1 MEGNFAA
8 ITIFTL
14 LFAVSTARIS
24 DLQALHT
31 IKNSKVQDSNLAFE
45 PTDPTKKSTSDQAEK
60 VQETVNVDLTPRP
73 DLAKIH
79 AINRRFF
86 SDQPRVPLSHRP
98 YQIPILV
105 PRSKILDR
113 RDDVLTDVERRDS
126 SKCMRDYRRRSRG
139 IRGDVDEVSLAE
151 NKLAE
156 EKVVDENKMK
166 RREREAGFMKS
177 IRKFL
182 KHTFD

>member
-1 MEGNFAA
+1 MEANFAA

-31 IKNSKVQDSNLAFE
+31 IKNNKVQDSNLAFV
-45 PTDPTKKSTSDQAEK
+45 PTDTNKKSKSTHDQTEK
-60 VQETVNVDLTPRP
+60 VNNVDLTPRP

-86 SDQPRVPLSHRP
+86 NEPRLPLAHRP
-98 YQIPILV
+98 YKIPILI
-105 PRSKILDR
+105 PRSKIS
-113 RDDVLTDVERRDS
+113 DDNVLTDVERQDS
-126 SKCMRDYRRRSRG
+126 SLKCKQRNRHR
-139 IRGDVDEVSLAE
+139 IHDEVSVAE
-151 NKLAE
+151 NK
-156 EKVVDENKMK
+156 VK
-166 RREREAGFMKS
+166 RREREAEGFMKS